1 MSLTSYTVPCKINL
15 VALWAPSLFFALG
28 QSKIENLMQNNSH
41 EFSGL
46 RYNYLMPRVHK
57 WPIIYCIGRLT
68 ANLVWENYADH
79 LQVCKAMA
87 QCI

>member
-1 MSLTSYTVPCKINL
+1 MQNRQKKKPGC
-15 VALWAPSLFFALG
+15 PLG
-28 QSKIENLMQNNSH
+28 LSKMKNLMQNDSH
-41 EFSGL
+41 EFYGL
-46 RYNYLMPRVHK
+46 RYIQLMPRVHSK

>member
-1 MSLTSYTVPCKINL
+1 MQNRQNRNGCP
-15 VALWAPSLFFALG
+15 LG
-28 QSKIENLMQNNSH
+28 ESKIEKLMQNNLH
-41 EFSGL
+41 EFYGI
-46 RYNYLMPRVHK
+46 RYIQLMPREHK
-57 WPIIYCIGRLT
+57 RPIIYCTGRLT